1 MDSSSWNR
9 IRDRLLALAVVAPVL
24 AACTSYSAPAAK
36 TTSASPAPTPTPTPT
51 PSVAAIGNCQNQDS
65 AVADGY
71 VINADPWNTSGRLC
85 INSSG
90 RSDFVVSETNVDP
103 SNVHGGGTLGAYP
116 HIGTR
121 DGGSHGLPAPVTQI
135 QNSMVSWHIT
145 QPADGGF
152 NTSLDL
158 WLNPNCTPGASGAI
172 YTDPGSVEIMVWLNQ
187 RNITPPSAG
196 GDWGGRLMHFPDV
209 VLGGEP
215 YHVSVETR
223 TGPKYVVYYE
233 RVNQVDSVDG
243 LKLADFV
250 QDSTNRRVPSGEAI
264 TPQNSNL
271 CAVQAGFEITYGSQG
286 IRTDSF
292 AFTR

>member
-1 MDSSSWNR
+1 MDSSSRNR
-9 IRDRLLALAVVAPVL
+9 IRYRLLALGVVAPVL
-24 AACTSYSAPAAK
+24 VACTSYKTPEPKATSAPSAPA
-36 TTSASPAPTPTPTPT
+36 PAPTGIKAVT
-51 PSVAAIGNCQNQDS
+51 NCQIEDS

-90 RSDFVVSETNVDP
+90 RSDFTVSETTVDP
-103 SNVHGGGTLGAYP
+103 SNVRGGGTLGAYP

-121 DGGSHGLPAPVTQI
+121 DGGSHGLPAPVTQL
-135 QNSMVSWHIT
+135 QSSQVTWHMT
-145 QPADGGF
+145 RPADGGY

-158 WLNPNCTPGASGAI
+158 WLNPNCNPGAPGAI
-172 YTDPGSVEIMVWLNQ
+172 YTDPNSVEIMVWLN
-187 RNITPPSAG
+187 NKNVTPPSAG
-196 GDWGGRLMHFPDV
+196 GDWGGRLVHFPDA
-209 VLGGEP
+209 VLGGQP

-223 TGPKYVVYYE
+223 SGPKYVVYYE
-233 RVNQVDSVDG
+233 RINQVDSVDG

-250 QDSTNRRVPSGEAI
+250 QDSTTRRVPSGEAV
-264 TPQNSNL
+264 TPPNSNL